1 MVIPSV
7 GRRNI
12 SSLASAADLETLA
25 VEMVSNTL
33 VRVGIGP
40 LGMPGERLA
49 RSSIS
54 PQPPQ
59 PGITPTPHSTR
70 PI

>member
-1 MVIPSV
+1 MRSG

-12 SSLASAADLETLA
+12 SSRASAADLDTLA
-25 VEMVSNTL
+25 VEMVSNALATA
-33 VRVGIGP
+33 GIGP
-40 LGMPGERLA
+40 LGIMGEATPRA
-49 RSSIS
+49 IIS

-59 PGITPTPHSTR
+59 PGSTPMPHSTR